1 MACLS
6 VTPQKTMTT
15 ARLDSIFFLGHKPYM
30 LMTSPLRHQNHI
42 SIITSALHHHY
53 ITIMNLHPP
62 VEVDVA
68 GHRLPCVLRLVVAQL
83 LVFCENKEPL
93 PPHTTL
99 LDQPAWTR
107 GDRWMEGLV
116 GGETRGGGRRVRRTK
131 NGERRME
138 EMSQFNNNTEL
149 LQLENESMMV

>member
-1 MACLS
+1 VAS
-6 VTPQKTMTT
+6 
-15 ARLDSIFFLGHKPYM
+15 DSLCY
-30 LMTSPLRHQNHI
+30 LPLASRASWLPRHP
-42 SIITSALHHHY
+42 A
-53 ITIMNLHPP
+53 NLLATNQSYRSYHPP

-68 GHRLPCVLRLVVAQL
+68 SHRLPCVLRLVVAQL

-107 GDRWMEGLV
+107 GDRWMEG
-116 GGETRGGGRRVRRTK
+116 GRRVRRTK

-138 EMSQFNNNTEL
+138 ER
-149 LQLENESMMV
+149 